1 MCLRSV
7 AVIVACSCVICVVFC
22 SQGNNRHQ
30 FRIVFYFHVEMGT
43 AAACV
48 FVILFHGV
56 CCLRFLFYVL
66 VIAASCLGGFPYAVF
81 KIFKVM
87 QHIVLISTHFVVVVY
102 ASCVSFFVWLLI
114 GRLYEPSAR

>member
-1 MCLRSV
+1 MSSV
-7 AVIVACSCVICVVFC
+7 LFFC
-22 SQGNNRHQ
+22 SQGNNRQQ
-30 FRIVFYFHVEMGT
+30 FRIVFYFHVEMGA

-66 VIAASCLGGFPYAVF
+66 VLAASCLGGFPYAVF

-87 QHIVLISTHFVVVVY
+87 QHGAKHSTLGSVQGVPVGGNPVVDRDVY
-102 ASCVSFFVWLLI
+102 FECGF
-114 GRLYEPSAR
+114 